1 ARLNSSV
8 RELGKTMRDLLKVVL
23 SLVLAMASGQALADL
38 PIVLV
43 DEARLPYDYSPSNY
57 DNSISNYDN
66 SPSNYDNSE
75 SNYDNSSSNYDNSRN
90 GNRRLIYSA
99 NGSRTFAGYYVIANN
114 GTTNFFSTSGK
125 RMFYTPKGGRG
136 VYGGKDGSFCGALVV
151 INGQFSLALTDNG
164 LKIMYLSN

>member
-1 ARLNSSV
+1 
-8 RELGKTMRDLLKVVL
+8 MRDLLKVVL

-43 DEARLPYDYSPSNY
+43 DEARLPYDYSPSNYDISPSNY

-99 NGSRTFAGYYVIANN
+99 NGPRTFAGYYVIANN
-114 GTTNFFSTSGK
+114 GTKNCLSTSGTS
-125 RMFYTPKGGRG
+125 MFYTPKGGQIGRAH
-136 VYGGKDGSFCGALVV
+136 V
-151 INGQFSLALTDNG
+151 
-164 LKIMYLSN
+164 

>member
-1 ARLNSSV
+1 
-8 RELGKTMRDLLKVVL
+8 MRDLLKVVL

-57 DNSISNYDN
+57 DI
-66 SPSNYDNSE
+66 SPSNYDNSI
-75 SNYDNSSSNYDNSRN
+75 SNYDNSRN

>member
-1 ARLNSSV
+1 
-8 RELGKTMRDLLKVVL
+8 MRDILKVVL

-38 PIVLV
+38 RIVLV
-43 DEARLPYDYSPSNY
+43 DEARLPYDSSPSNYDISPSNY

-75 SNYDNSSSNYDNSRN
+75 SNYDNSSSNYNNSRN

-125 RMFYTPKGGRG
+125 RMFYTPKGGARRLWRQRWELLRG
-136 VYGGKDGSFCGALVV
+136 IGRHKWPIFA
-151 INGQFSLALTDNG
+151 LALTDNG
-164 LKIMYLSN
+164 LKSCI

>member
-1 ARLNSSV
+1 
-8 RELGKTMRDLLKVVL
+8 MRDLLKVVL

-43 DEARLPYDYSPSNY
+43 DEARLPYDYSPSNYDISPSNY

-114 GTTNFFSTSGK
+114 GSTNFFSTSGTTHPAF
-125 RMFYTPKGGRG
+125 RNNRIAMRTSHIR
-136 VYGGKDGSFCGALVV
+136 S
-151 INGQFSLALTDNG
+151 S
-164 LKIMYLSN
+164 

>member
-1 ARLNSSV
+1 
-8 RELGKTMRDLLKVVL
+8 MRDLLKVVL

-43 DEARLPYDYSPSNY
+43 DEARLPYDYSPSNYDISPSNY

-99 NGSRTFAGYYVIANN
+99 NGSRTFAGYYVIKLPTM
-114 GTTNFFSTSGK
+114 GQRTSFHIWQG
-125 RMFYTPKGGRG
+125 MFPTPQKQGRG

>member
-1 ARLNSSV
+1 
-8 RELGKTMRDLLKVVL
+8 MRDLLKVVL

-43 DEARLPYDYSPSNY
+43 DEARLPYDYSPSNYDISPSNY

-99 NGSRTFAGYYVIANN
+99 NGTVAKLAMRQPFVLFKGLTFQ
-114 GTTNFFSTSGK
+114 K
-125 RMFYTPKGGRG
+125 LCLP
-136 VYGGKDGSFCGALVV
+136 
-151 INGQFSLALTDNG
+151 
-164 LKIMYLSN
+164 

>member
-1 ARLNSSV
+1 
-8 RELGKTMRDLLKVVL
+8 MRDLLKVVL

-57 DNSISNYDN
+57 DI

-114 GTTNFFSTSGK
+114 GTTNFFST
-125 RMFYTPKGGRG
+125 
-136 VYGGKDGSFCGALVV
+136 
-151 INGQFSLALTDNG
+151 
-164 LKIMYLSN
+164 

>member
-1 ARLNSSV
+1 
-8 RELGKTMRDLLKVVL
+8 
-23 SLVLAMASGQALADL
+23 
-38 PIVLV
+38 
-43 DEARLPYDYSPSNY
+43 
-57 DNSISNYDN
+57 
-66 SPSNYDNSE
+66 
-75 SNYDNSSSNYDNSRN
+75 NYDNSRN

>member
-1 ARLNSSV
+1 
-8 RELGKTMRDLLKVVL
+8 MRDLLKVVL
-23 SLVLAMASGQALADL
+23 SLILAMASGQALADL

-57 DNSISNYDN
+57 DISPSNYDNSISNYDN

-75 SNYDNSSSNYDNSRN
+75 SNYDNGSSNYDNSRN
-90 GNRRLIYSA
+90 GNRRLIYSV
-99 NGSRTFAGYYVIANN
+99 NGSRTFAGYYVIASN

-136 VYGGKDGSFCGALVV
+136 VYGGKDGTFCGALAV
-151 INGQFSLALTDNG
+151 IDGQFSLAMTDNG

>member
-1 ARLNSSV
+1 
-8 RELGKTMRDLLKVVL
+8 MRDLLKVVL

-43 DEARLPYDYSPSNY
+43 DEARLPYDYSPSNYDISPSNY

-99 NGSRTFAGYYVIANN
+99 NGSRTFAGYYVIA
-114 GTTNFFSTSGK
+114 GTVANS
-125 RMFYTPKGGRG
+125 RW
-136 VYGGKDGSFCGALVV
+136 
-151 INGQFSLALTDNG
+151 
-164 LKIMYLSN
+164 

>member
-1 ARLNSSV
+1 
-8 RELGKTMRDLLKVVL
+8 MRDLLKVVL

-57 DNSISNYDN
+57 DIS
-66 SPSNYDNSE
+66 P
-75 SNYDNSSSNYDNSRN
+75 SNYDNSRN

>member
-1 ARLNSSV
+1 
-8 RELGKTMRDLLKVVL
+8 LGKTMRDLLKVVL

-57 DNSISNYDN
+57 DIS
-66 SPSNYDNSE
+66 P

>member
-1 ARLNSSV
+1 
-8 RELGKTMRDLLKVVL
+8 
-23 SLVLAMASGQALADL
+23 
-38 PIVLV
+38 
-43 DEARLPYDYSPSNY
+43 
-57 DNSISNYDN
+57 YDN

>member
-1 ARLNSSV
+1 
-8 RELGKTMRDLLKVVL
+8 MRNLVKVVL
-23 SLVLAMASGQALADL
+23 SLVIAMASGQALADL

-43 DEARLPYDYSPSNY
+43 DEARLPYDYSPSNYDISPSNY

-90 GNRRLIYSA
+90 GNRRLIYNA
-99 NGSRTFAGYYVIANN
+99 NGSRTFAGYYVIASN
-114 GTTNFFSTSGK
+114 GTTNFFSPSGK

-136 VYGGKDGSFCGALVV
+136 VYGGKDGSFYGALAI

>member
-1 ARLNSSV
+1 
-8 RELGKTMRDLLKVVL
+8 MRDLLKVVL

-43 DEARLPYDYSPSNY
+43 DEARLPYDYSP
-57 DNSISNYDN
+57 
-66 SPSNYDNSE
+66 

>member
-1 ARLNSSV
+1 
-8 RELGKTMRDLLKVVL
+8 MRDLLKVVL

-43 DEARLPYDYSPSNY
+43 DEARLPYDYSPSNYDISPSNY

-114 GTTNFFSTSGK
+114 GTTNFFSTSGNKDVLHPK
-125 RMFYTPKGGRG
+125 RGARRLWRQRWELLRGIGRH
-136 VYGGKDGSFCGALVV
+136 KWPIFACPDR
-151 INGQFSLALTDNG
+151 
-164 LKIMYLSN
+164 

>member
-1 ARLNSSV
+1 MTPNNSFKPTPLRGAARLNSGV

-57 DNSISNYDN
+57 DISPSNYDNSISNYDN

-75 SNYDNSSSNYDNSRN
+75 SNYDGTVAKLAMRQPFVLFK
-90 GNRRLIYSA
+90 GL
-99 NGSRTFAGYYVIANN
+99 TFQ
-114 GTTNFFSTSGK
+114 K
-125 RMFYTPKGGRG
+125 LCLP
-136 VYGGKDGSFCGALVV
+136 
-151 INGQFSLALTDNG
+151 
-164 LKIMYLSN
+164 

>member
-1 ARLNSSV
+1 L
-8 RELGKTMRDLLKVVL
+8 KTSIKTITYL
-23 SLVLAMASGQALADL
+23 SDTGCLEIQGASL
-38 PIVLV
+38 
-43 DEARLPYDYSPSNY
+43 
-57 DNSISNYDN
+57 
-66 SPSNYDNSE
+66 
-75 SNYDNSSSNYDNSRN
+75 NSSSNYDNSRN

>member
-1 ARLNSSV
+1 
-8 RELGKTMRDLLKVVL
+8 MRDLLKVVL

-57 DNSISNYDN
+57 DI
-66 SPSNYDNSE
+66 SPSNYDNSI
-75 SNYDNSSSNYDNSRN
+75 SNYDNSRN

-164 LKIMYLSN
+164 L